1 MQTRSRKAASFK
13 RKEAWAGFLFAVPA
27 MSLFLLFSVY
37 PILRTIYL
45 SFFDYNMLV
54 APTFVG
60 FGNYKSLFS
69 DPLFWQSVQATAT
82 YVVGTYVPTI
92 ILALVLALI
101 LNRSFKFKGVFRSL
115 YFTPVVMS
123 MVVVSVIWKVLFNYR
138 GLINTLLS
146 YVGVDPIRWL
156 TSSAHAPWALIIMSV
171 WKTFGYY
178 MVIYLAGLQGI
189 PTEIKEAAQID
200 GASGRQILTNITLP
214 LLKPISVFVVTM
226 SVFSGVQEFTAQY
239 VMTGG
244 GPAGS
249 TRVTALMIYET
260 AFAFVRM
267 GRASA
272 IAIVLFLSLLVL
284 TFFLRRSFGL
294 EG

>member
-1 MQTRSRKAASFK
+1 
-13 RKEAWAGFLFAVPA
+13 
-27 MSLFLLFSVY
+27 
-37 PILRTIYL
+37 
-45 SFFDYNMLV
+45 MLV
-54 APTFVG
+54 PPTFVG
-60 FGNYKSLFS
+60 LGNYKSIVH
-69 DPLFWQSVQATAT
+69 DPLFWQSVKATVS

-92 ILALVLALI
+92 AIALGLALI
-101 LNRSFKFKGVFRSL
+101 LNRNFRLKGMFRAL

-138 GLINTLLS
+138 GLVNLLLS
-146 YVGVDPIRWL
+146 YVGADPVRWL
-156 TSSAHAPWALIIMSV
+156 TSSTSAPLALAIMSI

-189 PTEIKEAAQID
+189 PTEIREAAQID
-200 GASGRQILTNITLP
+200 GASGRQILTSITLP
-214 LLKPISVFVVTM
+214 LLKPITVFVITM
-226 SVFSGVQEFTAQY
+226 SILNGVQEFTAQY

-244 GPAGS
+244 GPSGA

-272 IAIVLFLSLLVL
+272 IAILLFLALLTL
-284 TFFLRRSFGL
+284 TFGLRRWFGL
-294 EG
+294 EN